1 MAEKYTDAE
10 TILKFARYL
19 RDIKCDIDKEY
30 TVEVSSLLSEMR
42 YKQQSTQEIDECI
55 EAIEDVI
62 KGLKEMSD
70 TVGTIKEK
78 FTDAKIKGLQKQLRK
93 SQVRETS
100 GRTLDSNNDS
110 GCFST
115 DSRVLSLSES
125 TPIVQASDD
134 YPSTSENDV
143 TSTRTVTSLHTEP
156 TQHEDTSDPDKIG
169 VDSAC

>member
-1 MAEKYTDAE
+1 MSQ
-10 TILKFARYL
+10 I
-19 RDIKCDIDKEY
+19 KEY
-30 TVEVSSLLSEMR
+30 EKSLKDSLADLERKS
-42 YKQQSTQEIDECI
+42 
-55 EAIEDVI
+55 
-62 KGLKEMSD
+62 
-70 TVGTIKEK
+70 GTIQSRLREMKDTKDSEEI
-78 FTDAKIKGLQKQLRK
+78 THHLAELKQLKYRVEEMIK
-93 SQVRETS
+93 FLENFKGKITDTEVCMYENQEVETRHKT
-100 GRTLDSNNDS
+100 GRSAKDSNNDS